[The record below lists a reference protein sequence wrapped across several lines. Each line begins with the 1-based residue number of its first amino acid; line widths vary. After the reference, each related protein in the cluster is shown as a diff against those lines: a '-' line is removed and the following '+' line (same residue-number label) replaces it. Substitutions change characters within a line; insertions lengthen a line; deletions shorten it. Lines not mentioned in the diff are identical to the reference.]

1 MYEWYEGG
9 FKNGR
14 KERKRFIDNFLVYV
28 LRACVLHMCLILILK
43 FNQGKLIRIIRCMNN

>member
-28 LRACVLHMCLILILK
+28 LRVCVCVTYVFDFDFKI
-43 FNQGKLIRIIRCMNN
+43 